1 MCRRRARAGVAAV
14 GGIAALAFAADALPA
29 ADAPRATATLAEV
42 FEGLDATFVLYDR
55 SAERYVRHNEDRA
68 RERFS
73 PCSTFKIPNSLI
85 ALETGVVDGPD
96 TPKVWDPE
104 KYPCDPE
111 QQGEARCKTLSRDH
125 TLRSALRDSVV
136 WYYRD
141 VAVAVGEP
149 AMQRYL
155 AAFDYGNRD
164 ISSGVDGF
172 WLSASLA
179 ISADEQIDFLQ
190 RFYDGKLGT
199 AKNTEIVKEILVVEE
214 TDAFRLS
221 AKTGMGQT
229 SEGRPLGW
237 WVGYVERGERVYFFA
252 FNMEADSFDVI
263 VENRVSKARAALSA
277 LGLLD

>member
-1 MCRRRARAGVAAV
+1 
-14 GGIAALAFAADALPA
+14 
-29 ADAPRATATLAEV
+29 
-42 FEGLDATFVLYDR
+42 
-55 SAERYVRHNEDRA
+55 
-68 RERFS
+68 
-73 PCSTFKIPNSLI
+73 
-85 ALETGVVDGPD
+85 
-96 TPKVWDPE
+96 
-104 KYPCDPE
+104 
-111 QQGEARCKTLSRDH
+111 
-125 TLRSALRDSVV
+125 
-136 WYYRD
+136 
-141 VAVAVGEP
+141 
-149 AMQRYL
+149 MQRYL

-164 ISSGVDGF
+164 MSSGVDGF

-237 WVGYVERGERVYFFA
+237 WVGYVEHGERVDFFA